1 MIGTGP
7 RKGLCAFWEPGLHP
21 SCALIIWLAAVAGVQ
36 FVGSAGLGLLVAALL
51 LQTPALVGRW
61 WSFVWRA
68 RWLLL
73 TLWLILAY
81 NTPGEALHDL
91 AWAPTF
97 EGVAEANMQAA
108 RLVTMLACL
117 AWLFQRLGHEGVVGG
132 LWGLLQPVRFM
143 GVDIERIVVRL
154 SLVLENLEAPM
165 EKGSWKRMLRDQPSV
180 PGGRTSLQ
188 LSLAP
193 WMRRDTVLV
202 AISGLGLI
210 GAALL

>member
-1 MIGTGP
+1 MHFESP
-7 RKGLCAFWEPGLHP
+7 VLHP
-21 SCALIIWLAAVAGVQ
+21 TCALIIWLAAVVGVQ
-36 FVGSAGLGLLVAALL
+36 FVGYIGLGLLMAALL
-51 LQTPALVGRW
+51 VQTPSLLGRW
-61 WSFVWRA
+61 WSYVSRA

-97 EGVAEANMQAA
+97 EGVADANLQAA
-108 RLVTMLACL
+108 RLVMMLACL
-117 AWLFQRLGHEGVVGG
+117 AWLFQRLGHEGMVGG
-132 LWGLLQPVRFM
+132 LWGLLQPVRLM
-143 GVDIERIVVRL
+143 GVDIERVVVRL
-154 SLVLENLEAPM
+154 SLVLENLQTPM
-165 EKGSWKRMLRDQPSV
+165 EKGAWKQMLTELPVVSD
-180 PGGRTSLQ
+180 GRQSLQ

-202 AISGLGLI
+202 ALSGLGLI

>member
-1 MIGTGP
+1 MIGIGP

-36 FVGSAGLGLLVAALL
+36 FVGYAGLCLLVAALL

-61 WSFVWRA
+61 RSFVWRA

-108 RLVTMLACL
+108 RLVAMLACL

-132 LWGLLQPVRFM
+132 LWGLLQPVRFI

-154 SLVLENLEAPM
+154 SLVLENLQVPM
-165 EKGSWKRMLRDQPSV
+165 EKGSWKRMLRDQPPVSS
-180 PGGRTSLQ
+180 GRMSLQ
-188 LSLAP
+188 LSLVP
-193 WMRRDTVLV
+193 WMRRDTMLV